1 MAVTSPAGGRRSI
14 WAGQQHSSPRRLSRW
29 RPCTVSSPRLETL
42 SVVVSRRPCPRT
54 APYST
59 LARYRRGRPT
69 ASCSR
74 GPRKP
79 DRAGPCSP
87 LGRAPCRRAGA
98 RAGRVVGSSPAGG
111 RASGLRVGLS
121 RSPGPNARCAPP
133 RPDACESVNGHP
145 PHRGHRKIPHPLCES
160 IIDTRCLWT
169 LVGRPSPGWTCPGP
183 LGGDEGLGVRLSVRL
198 STGSCG
204 FRETAFHPMNTGCL
218 RHGSLPRCPTGH
230 SASGCGRSWKW
241 MIELRMPFPPSMCQ
255 FRFDP

>member
-1 MAVTSPAGGRRSI
+1 MTGPGWPRPAARRTARPATGS
-14 WAGQQHSSPRRLSRW
+14 RRLSSRC
-29 RPCTVSSPRLETL
+29 PSS
-42 SVVVSRRPCPRT
+42 SREDPARGPLPG
-54 APYST
+54 ST

-98 RAGRVVGSSPAGG
+98 RAARVVGSSPAGG

-121 RSPGPNARCAPP
+121 RSPGPNTRCAPP

-145 PHRGHRKIPHPLCES
+145 PHRGHQKIPHPLGES

-183 LGGDEGLGVRLSVRL
+183 LGGDEGLEARLSVRL

-204 FRETAFHPMNTGCL
+204 FRETGVSANEN
-218 RHGSLPRCPTGH
+218 RRC
-230 SASGCGRSWKW
+230 
-241 MIELRMPFPPSMCQ
+241 
-255 FRFDP
+255 